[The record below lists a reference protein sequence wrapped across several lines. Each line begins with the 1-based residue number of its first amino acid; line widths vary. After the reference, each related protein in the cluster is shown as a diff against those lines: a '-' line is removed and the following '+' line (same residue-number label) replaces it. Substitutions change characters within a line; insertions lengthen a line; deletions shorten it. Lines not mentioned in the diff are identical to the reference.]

1 MSASPAARG
10 LMATTGSCNDFS
22 FVATGSGGRAPTPW
36 EDEKITNVQDA
47 GSRGVGLKAG
57 ALAGLIAGAVFM
69 MMEMGLVAM
78 AGDSPW
84 GPPRMIAAIVMGE
97 GVLPPPATFD
107 LMILMAAMAV
117 HFMLSIVIGVRFAL
131 VARRFGPRAAARR
144 AGAPLLAPDGRLG
157 ERLSRLHTR
166 ARRNGRALRG
176 LGRTPVRADP
186 T

>member
-1 MSASPAARG
+1 MDTNAQVAAPRG
-10 LMATTGSCNDFS
+10 A
-22 FVATGSGGRAPTPW
+22 
-36 EDEKITNVQDA
+36 
-47 GSRGVGLKAG
+47 GLKAG

-117 HFMLSIVIGVRFAL
+117 HFMLSIVIGVVFAL
-131 VARRFGPRAAARR
+131 VARRFGLVMAVV
-144 AGAPLLAPDGRLG
+144 AGAVV
-157 ERLSRLHTR
+157 
-166 ARRNGRALRG
+166 G
-176 LGRTPVRADP
+176 LGLYVVNFYGFTAIFPWFAMARNMISIVSHIAFGVVLGLSYRMLAK
-186 T
+186 

>member
-1 MSASPAARG
+1 M
-10 LMATTGSCNDFS
+10 
-22 FVATGSGGRAPTPW
+22 
-36 EDEKITNVQDA
+36 ITNVQDA

-117 HFMLSIVIGVRFAL
+117 HVMLSIVIGVMFAF
-131 VARRFGPRAAARR
+131 VARRFGLVMAVV
-144 AGAPLLAPDGRLG
+144 AGAVV
-157 ERLSRLHTR
+157 
-166 ARRNGRALRG
+166 G
-176 LGRTPVRADP
+176 LGLYVVNFYGFTAIFPWFAMARNTTSIVSHIAFGVVLGLSYRMLAK
-186 T
+186 

>member
-1 MSASPAARG
+1 M
-10 LMATTGSCNDFS
+10 N
-22 FVATGSGGRAPTPW
+22 
-36 EDEKITNVQDA
+36 TNVHDA
-47 GSRGVGLKAG
+47 GSRGAGLKAG

-117 HFMLSIVIGVRFAL
+117 HFMLSIVIGVGFAL
-131 VARRFGPRAAARR
+131 VARRFGLVMAVV
-144 AGAPLLAPDGRLG
+144 AGAPDRKG
-157 ERLSRLHTR
+157 
-166 ARRNGRALRG
+166 
-176 LGRTPVRADP
+176 VV
-186 T
+186 

>member
-1 MSASPAARG
+1 M
-10 LMATTGSCNDFS
+10 N
-22 FVATGSGGRAPTPW
+22 
-36 EDEKITNVQDA
+36 TNVQDA
-47 GSRGVGLKAG
+47 GSPGAGLKAG

-117 HFMLSIVIGVRFAL
+117 HFMLSIVIGVVFAL
-131 VARRFGPRAAARR
+131 VARRFGLVMAVV
-144 AGAPLLAPDGRLG
+144 AGAVV
-157 ERLSRLHTR
+157 
-166 ARRNGRALRG
+166 G
-176 LGRTPVRADP
+176 LGLYVVNFYGFTAIFPWFAMARNMISIVSHIAFGVVLGLSYRMLAK
-186 T
+186 

>member
-1 MSASPAARG
+1 MSS
-10 LMATTGSCNDFS
+10 MDK
-22 FVATGSGGRAPTPW
+22 V
-36 EDEKITNVQDA
+36 V
-47 GSRGVGLKAG
+47 SRDRNLKAG

-117 HFMLSIVIGVRFAL
+117 HLMLSIVIGVGFAL
-131 VARRFGPRAAARR
+131 VARRYGMVMAVV
-144 AGAPLLAPDGRLG
+144 AGAVL
-157 ERLSRLHTR
+157 
-166 ARRNGRALRG
+166 G
-176 LGRTPVRADP
+176 LGLYIVNFYGFTAIFPWFAMARNMISIMSHIAFGAVLGLSYRMLAR
-186 T
+186 